1 MLLLQQRDLKLH
13 QGVLGSAAHE
23 NAQHAK
29 SVALGPNFKLT
40 TVSKMPISVW
50 FNITFIIGL
59 GLSNLPAANSRG
71 DHTRA
76 WSRLRSWTPM
86 LTPLIDPV

>member
-40 TVSKMPISVW
+40 TVSKMQISV
-50 FNITFIIGL
+50 
-59 GLSNLPAANSRG
+59 
-71 DHTRA
+71 
-76 WSRLRSWTPM
+76 
-86 LTPLIDPV
+86 